1 VALNL
6 QVVAF
11 AIDSGGA
18 IVSTLTELVEALR
31 AASLPGKP

>member
-1 VALNL
+1 MSTCRHS

-18 IVSTLTELVEALR
+18 IVSTLTELVEAL
-31 AASLPGKP
+31 SLAGEP